1 MYNNYLHPLPSLLST
16 SEFFYWTW
24 FLFTLICWK
33 LLKNGSKSFFYFT
46 ILDLFSGFLA
56 LKTIDFN
63 VKFSLF
69 LSLTH
74 LELAC
79 YTNPMLIPAW
89 QFLHTL

>member
-16 SEFFYWTW
+16 SELFYW

-33 LLKNGSKSFFYFT
+33 LLKDGSKSFFYFT
-46 ILDLFSGFLA
+46 ILDLFSEFLA
-56 LKTIDFN
+56 LKTIYFY

-74 LELAC
+74 LERAC
-79 YTNPMLIPAW
+79 YTNPMLIPA
-89 QFLHTL
+89 

>member
-1 MYNNYLHPLPSLLST
+1 MLET
-16 SEFFYWTW
+16 VKKWQE
-24 FLFTLICWK
+24 K
-33 LLKNGSKSFFYFT
+33 FFYFT
-46 ILDLFSGFLA
+46 ILDLFSEFLA
-56 LKTIDFN
+56 LKTIYFN